1 MRIYSG
7 IFLVLLLF
15 STGINAVGSIHY
27 FDLKNRSAN
36 EIIPILQPLLLE
48 NEAVSGDGFQLFI
61 KTSSTRAQEIEKLIE
76 SIDRVAKMFRISVT
90 NDEHIALSQNSID
103 GSVRVKTGDADIR
116 IGNDRYA
123 DEGVSVNVNARTID
137 DQSNKTQFINV
148 QAGKPAFISR
158 EKVRLVPIHTYVKH
172 PYGVDVIDHGRT
184 PHSSEDGFYVAARSA
199 DEIYANI
206 NIQTVSGRNER
217 YNRYDYEQQIAETT
231 LRVRL
236 GQWFEI
242 GGNTDSY
249 NRSEKGILFR
259 TKEREQRYSKIFLKI
274 ELIN

>member
-1 MRIYSG
+1 MRIYSSVL
-7 IFLVLLLF
+7 LVLIIF
-15 STGINAVGSIHY
+15 STGANAVGSIHY

-36 EIIPILQPLLLE
+36 EVIPILQPLLLE

-61 KTSSTRAQEIEKLIE
+61 KTSNARAQEIEKLIE

-116 IGNDRYA
+116 VGNDRYI
-123 DEGVSVNVNARTID
+123 DEGVSVNVDARTID
-137 DQSNKTQFINV
+137 DQSNRTQFINV

-158 EKVRLVPIHTYVKH
+158 EKVRLVPVHTYVKH
-172 PYGVDVIDHGRT
+172 PHGVAVIDHGRT
-184 PHSSEDGFYVAARSA
+184 PYSSEDGFYVEARSA
-199 DEIYANI
+199 DKIYAHI
-206 NIQTVSGRNER
+206 SIQTVSGRNER
-217 YNRYDYEQQIAETT
+217 YERYDHEQQTAETA
-231 LRVRL
+231 LRIRL

-242 GGNTDSY
+242 GGNTNSY

-259 TKEREQRYSKIFLKI
+259 TKEREQRYSKIFLKV